1 MDTYDESGLAT
12 VTITVT
18 QENMAPVSVNDIYTT
33 TQNLSLEVMAPGVLD
48 NDLDGDGDDL
58 TAVLDTLPSNGNLTL
73 APNGAVIYTPTTDF
87 TGTDSFTYHAFDGL
101 ADSNVA
107 MVVIDVVE
115 GNAPP
120 VAISNTYTTTKD
132 IPLTVSPP
140 GVLINDTDPNGD
152 DLTAVIETTPTN
164 GSITLNLDGSFTYTP
179 TLGFSGRDTFTYRAH
194 DGLSVSNAAL
204 VTILVAPTL
213 QYSYIPYVILKP

>member
-58 TAVLDTLPSNGNLTL
+58 TAVLDTPPSNGNLTL

-87 TGTDSFTYHAFDGL
+87 TGADSFTYHAFDGL

-132 IPLTVSPP
+132 IPLTILPP
-140 GVLINDTDPNGD
+140 GVLINDTDSNGD
-152 DLTAVIETTPTN
+152 ALTAVIETTPTN
-164 GSITLNLDGSFTYTP
+164 GSLTLNLDGSFTYTP
-179 TLGFSGRDTFTYRAH
+179 TLGFSGTDTFTYRAH